1 MPGSR
6 QPFLLDFQKP
16 RSTVHIDA
24 LFDGTS
30 QFNLFNVFF
39 WLVNHMMIKHIEY
52 QIKLF
57 CFE

>member
-6 QPFLLDFQKP
+6 QPFLLDLQKP

-24 LFDGTS
+24 SFDGTS
-30 QFNLFNVFF
+30 QFNLFYVFF
-39 WLVNHMMIKHIEY
+39 GLVKHMIKHTEY
-52 QIKLF
+52 QIKF